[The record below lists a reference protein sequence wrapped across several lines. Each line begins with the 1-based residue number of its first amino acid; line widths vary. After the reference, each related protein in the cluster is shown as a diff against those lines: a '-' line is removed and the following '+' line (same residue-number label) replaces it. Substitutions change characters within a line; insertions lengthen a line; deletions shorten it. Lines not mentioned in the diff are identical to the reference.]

1 MGMHSPPNHRNARN
15 VRNTKDRVAVASRS
29 FSLNPILRAELLE
42 RYEHVTFNDD
52 GRRLVGANLVSFL
65 KGHQKA
71 ITALETVDR
80 SVIAGLTDLKVLSK
94 YGVGIDMVDI
104 AALRDA
110 GIGFGWTKG
119 VNRRSVS
126 ELVLSAAIS
135 LLHLVPAAVAETQG
149 GSWRQLNGN
158 QLTEKTVGIIG
169 CGHVGKDVIALLAPF
184 ACRILINDIVDLG
197 GYAAQAGCEQVD
209 LPTLLQTSDVITV
222 HTPLDD
228 TTRGLVGAQEI
239 GLMQDH
245 AVLINMARG
254 GIVDEAA
261 LLAALDAGKLVGAA
275 LDVLDVE
282 PPRTDTAAAL
292 IAHPRVVVT
301 PHIGG
306 SAKEAVLAM
315 GRAAINGL
323 DDYVL

>member
-1 MGMHSPPNHRNARN
+1 M
-15 VRNTKDRVAVASRS
+15 RNTKDRVAVASRS
-29 FSLNPILRAELLE
+29 FSTNPILRAELLQ

-52 GRRLVGANLVSFL
+52 GRRLVGPDLVAFL
-65 KGHQKA
+65 SGHEKA
-71 ITALETVDR
+71 ITALETIDR
-80 SVIAGLTDLKVLSK
+80 SVIAELRDLKVLSK
-94 YGVGIDMVDI
+94 YGVGIDMVDT
-104 AALRDA
+104 AALQAA

-135 LLHLVPAAVAETQG
+135 LLHLVPAAVAEVQTG
-149 GSWRQLNGN
+149 KWRQLNGN
-158 QLTEKTVGIIG
+158 QLTEKTVGIVG
-169 CGHVGKDVIALLAPF
+169 CGHVGKDLIGLLRPF
-184 ACRILINDIVDLG
+184 DCRILINDVIDMHDYG
-197 GYAAQAGCEQVD
+197 AEAGCEQVD
-209 LPTLLQTSDVITV
+209 LGTLMRLSDVVTV

-228 TTRGLVGAQEI
+228 STRGLIGATELA
-239 GLMQDH
+239 LMQPH

-261 LLAALDAGKLVGAA
+261 LLAGLNAGQLAAAA
-275 LDVLDVE
+275 LDVLEIE
-282 PPRTDTAAAL
+282 PPQTETAAAL
-292 IAHPRVVVT
+292 IGHPRVVVT

-315 GRAAINGL
+315 GRAAIAGL